1 MYAVTKTYKD
11 FNGVERT
18 ETKLFNLTETE
29 VMEMELGTA
38 GGVAEMLQRI
48 VDAKDQPTII
58 KFFKEF
64 ILKAYGEKS
73 ADGTYFEKS
82 EEISRKFACT
92 QFYNLLFMELATD
105 DSKAAEFVNHVIP
118 KVVDIKKHSENPER
132 NQRFI
137 PVKEQK
143 LRLEHSLVSLSKW
156 ESKWCKVFLS
166 KEQKTIEE
174 TIDYI
179 RCMTLT
185 QNVDPLV
192 YQCITNSHID
202 AVNAYIEAPM
212 TASTVKEEKG
222 GPINRQQITSEL
234 IYYWMTAYHIP
245 FECQKWHLNR
255 LLMLIRICN
264 AENKPPKKRSK
275 RDLYRHHAEVNAAN
289 RKKFNSKG

>member
-1 MYAVTKTYKD
+1 MLELTIP
-11 FNGVERT
+11 RT
-18 ETKLFNLTETE
+18 DLW
-29 VMEMELGTA
+29 
-38 GGVAEMLQRI
+38 
-48 VDAKDQPTII
+48 D
-58 KFFKEF
+58 
-64 ILKAYGEKS
+64 
-73 ADGTYFEKS
+73 
-82 EEISRKFACT
+82 
-92 QFYNLLFMELATD
+92 
-105 DSKAAEFVNHVIP
+105 
-118 KVVDIKKHSENPER
+118 ER

-156 ESKWCKVFLS
+156 ESRCCKVFLS
-166 KEQKTIEE
+166 IEQKSIEE

-202 AVNAYIEAPM
+202 AVNAYIEEPM

-255 LLMLIRICN
+255 LLMLIRVCN
-264 AENKPPKKRSK
+264 VKNQPPKKQSQRNILK
-275 RDLYRHHAEVNAAN
+275 QNAALN
-289 RKKFNSKG
+289 AARRRRAHSKG